1 MRAMRPTSILY
12 FERLSILSI
21 LVGMVFTWIDWDD
34 QIAGVRASGFPPS
47 VAPMTL
53 GFSLAV
59 LLLLIFLISRKG
71 SPIAKWIFVAL
82 FAIGLAFSVPQV
94 VDALDRGLVGL
105 LQLTQLVVQGMAIYF
120 LFTPEAKDWFRRR
133 GRADPAPAPRP

>member
-1 MRAMRPTSILY
+1 MRPTSIFY

-34 QIAGVRASGFPPS
+34 QIAGVRAAGLPP
-47 VAPMTL
+47 VAAPITL
-53 GFSLAV
+53 GFSLAL

-71 SPIAKWIFVAL
+71 IGIAKWIFVAL
-82 FAIGLAFSVPQV
+82 FALGLVYSVPQV
-94 VDALDRGLVGL
+94 LGALDRGLVGL

-120 LFTPEAKDWFRRR
+120 LFTPEANDWFRKG
-133 GRADPAPAPRP
+133 GRTEPA